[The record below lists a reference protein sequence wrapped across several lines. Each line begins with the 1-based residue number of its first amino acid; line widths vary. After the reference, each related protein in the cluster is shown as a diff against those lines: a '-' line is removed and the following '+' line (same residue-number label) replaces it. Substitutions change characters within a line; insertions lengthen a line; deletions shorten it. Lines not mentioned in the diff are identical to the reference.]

1 MRYLKTFEN
10 MNIEIG
16 DYVICKYP
24 VNIQHF
30 KEIYDFLLS
39 HVGQIKDYYYSSN
52 DTLYEIFYDED
63 LPYVDD
69 VKNKKRIFLSKKQFL
84 YISKNKED
92 LEAKISAQKYNL

>member
-16 DYVICKYP
+16 DYVICKCP

-30 KEIYDFLLS
+30 KEICDFLLS

-63 LPYVDD
+63 LPYVHN
-69 VKNKKRIFLSKKQFL
+69 VENKKRIIFSKKQIL
-84 YISKNKED
+84 YRSKNKED